1 MIGLKVKADY
11 VIQGDGEPSSEAKKL
26 EAALKEFFRY
36 YRADSG
42 EVLGYQV
49 EVTGKEVSSS

>member
-26 EAALKEFFRY
+26 EDALKEFFKY
-36 YRADSG
+36 YRADSV
-42 EVLGYQV
+42 EVLGYQF
-49 EVTGKEVSSS
+49 EFIGTEVS

>member
-26 EAALKEFFRY
+26 EDALKEFFKY

-49 EVTGKEVSSS
+49 EVTGTEVS